1 MLLRLALFV
10 VLAIFVARAFWRFV
24 DRFVEGMGGPRRR
37 GRSDEPT
44 RGVQMVRDPVCGTF
58 LLPDHALTIV
68 DGRERVFFC
77 SDSCRDKYQTRPS
90 TGSGRP
96 DPSTSSGSPRA
107 TSRGERAEGRTA

>member
-58 LLPDHALTIV
+58 LLPEHALTIV
-68 DGRERVFFC
+68 DGRGRVFFC
-77 SDSCRDKYQTRPS
+77 SAACRDTYQR
-90 TGSGRP
+90 
-96 DPSTSSGSPRA
+96 
-107 TSRGERAEGRTA
+107 RTA